1 MNEMMSS
8 GVELMLTGMLVVYLF
23 LGFLVVAI
31 ESMATIVARYF
42 PQPSPDF
49 ITTQKETDPQIIA
62 AISAA
67 IQKYRNQSPKQ

>member
-8 GVELMLTGMLVVYLF
+8 GVELMFTGMLVVYLF
-23 LGFLVVAI
+23 LALLVVAI
-31 ESMATIVARYF
+31 KAMAVMVARYF
-42 PQPSPDF
+42 PQLSPDF

-67 IQKYRNQSPKQ
+67 IQQYRNKSPK

>member
-1 MNEMMSS
+1 MNEMISS

-23 LGFLVVAI
+23 LALLVVAI
-31 ESMATIVARYF
+31 QTMANMVARYF

-49 ITTQKETDPQIIA
+49 ISTQKETDPQIIA

-67 IQKYRNQSPKQ
+67 IQKYRNKSRK